1 MFFEQD
7 TFNHF
12 PNASR
17 LVHDQIIL
25 PNLNNN
31 HGFQQ
36 ELEGSRHQQVLRPF
50 YEVRS
55 KT

>member
-12 PNASR
+12 PKASR
-17 LVHDQIIL
+17 SVNDQTIL

-36 ELEGSRHQQVLRPF
+36 ELEGSRHQQVVRLF
-50 YEVRS
+50 NEVRS